1 MALKITVDEDE
12 CIGCGEC
19 AETAPNT
26 YEVNDDNIAEVKDAA
41 GDEEE
46 TIIEAAKACPV
57 EAITVVNDQ
66 GEQLA
71 P

>member
-1 MALKITVDEDE
+1 MALTIKIDEEE

-26 YEVNDDNIAEVKDAA
+26 FELNSDNVAVVKDAE
-41 GDEEE
+41 GDAEE

-57 EAITVVNDQ
+57 EAISVTNEA